1 MPTGSCRFRNW
12 ANEYFHYDR
21 DSQTLMGDRS
31 GLTLGLGTPVTVR
44 LTEAVPVTGGLLL
57 ELVSVEGAAMP
68 AGGASG
74 PRTPPPRPSGGR
86 WPGLGANARH
96 GAARP
101 GTAAANRAPARS
113 DTNGHCE

>member
-1 MPTGSCRFRNW
+1 VPISELG
-12 ANEYFHYDR
+12 NEYFHYDR

-74 PRTPPPRPSGGR
+74 PPHRRHGHPAGGGPAGRKRPPRRGPPRNRSR
-86 WPGLGANARH
+86 KP
-96 GAARP
+96 RP
-101 GTAAANRAPARS
+101 GKV
-113 DTNGHCE
+113 